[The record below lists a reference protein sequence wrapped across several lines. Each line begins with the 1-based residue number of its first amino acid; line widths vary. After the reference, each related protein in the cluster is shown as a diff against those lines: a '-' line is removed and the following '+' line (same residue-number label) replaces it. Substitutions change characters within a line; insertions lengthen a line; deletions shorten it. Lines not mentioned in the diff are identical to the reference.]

1 MLKRITENKAFFP
14 ILLIVIFSI
23 ISAFSLF
30 MIGDDY
36 LWYYSVEESKLE
48 GWSAPNGRLFSNWI
62 TIGLVRSTSFRIIF
76 VTVTLFLFIYFI
88 GKLIDF
94 QKAAFNLKY
103 YFGLILL
110 IMIPSATY
118 RETIHWISGF
128 PNYVFSM
135 VIILF
140 YLLFIF
146 KCCFDNYIPPK
157 PIAIFFLLIGLV
169 GGLCVEHITI
179 YNVVLSIA
187 LFIIVLKRKKNC
199 ILHSFFFM
207 LGTMIACF
215 LMFNNGV
222 YSGIFSGTD
231 IVGGRSLKLDFF
243 DIMQSAFSYVAV
255 HYSKD
260 YWIASVII
268 SVCFTLLLFGK
279 FNGINKPKYLKLTLT
294 VCWLYSGYSV
304 FTSCF
309 SNFRPL
315 NAAMRIV
322 AIETAFSFIYI
333 VSIVY
338 LINVFLDK
346 NGRMRS
352 YIYIISSLLVTLP
365 FILVSPVT
373 PRCFFANYVFWMLLC
388 GEMFFSVINMKK
400 PERVLSLL
408 DRAVGTVS
416 IAFVFA
422 MSLVSLTNRCFDDV
436 RYRYIRE
443 QLESG
448 EKSIK
453 IILLPY
459 SEYSL
464 DDLDNGLFTNREH
477 VGNYYFSEYS
487 ILYHDI
493 EPSKDKEYIEIPIS
507 TYDYYMEKES

>member
-169 GGLCVEHITI
+169 GGLCV
-179 YNVVLSIA
+179 A
-187 LFIIVLKRKKNC
+187 
-199 ILHSFFFM
+199 
-207 LGTMIACF
+207 G
-215 LMFNNGV
+215 
-222 YSGIFSGTD
+222 
-231 IVGGRSLKLDFF
+231 GGRF
-243 DIMQSAFSYVAV
+243 
-255 HYSKD
+255 
-260 YWIASVII
+260 
-268 SVCFTLLLFGK
+268 
-279 FNGINKPKYLKLTLT
+279 
-294 VCWLYSGYSV
+294 
-304 FTSCF
+304 
-309 SNFRPL
+309 
-315 NAAMRIV
+315 
-322 AIETAFSFIYI
+322 
-333 VSIVY
+333 
-338 LINVFLDK
+338 
-346 NGRMRS
+346 
-352 YIYIISSLLVTLP
+352 
-365 FILVSPVT
+365 
-373 PRCFFANYVFWMLLC
+373 
-388 GEMFFSVINMKK
+388 
-400 PERVLSLL
+400 
-408 DRAVGTVS
+408 
-416 IAFVFA
+416 
-422 MSLVSLTNRCFDDV
+422 
-436 RYRYIRE
+436 
-443 QLESG
+443 
-448 EKSIK
+448 
-453 IILLPY
+453 
-459 SEYSL
+459 
-464 DDLDNGLFTNREH
+464 
-477 VGNYYFSEYS
+477 
-487 ILYHDI
+487 
-493 EPSKDKEYIEIPIS
+493 
-507 TYDYYMEKES
+507 